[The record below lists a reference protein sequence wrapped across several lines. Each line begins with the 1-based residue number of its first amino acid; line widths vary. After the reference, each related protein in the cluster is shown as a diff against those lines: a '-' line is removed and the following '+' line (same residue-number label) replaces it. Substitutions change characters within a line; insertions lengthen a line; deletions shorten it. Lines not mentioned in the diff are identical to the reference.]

1 MPLVDVTADAI
12 ERKSGDEELAA
23 KRRKGVQRTLKDT
36 RERLTSSAGLNRA
49 FETELATTFAQARI
63 GASGPLM
70 LLAFLPAASALSW
83 GNPVLIGMWL
93 AAVMLTTAIYHL
105 LCHYFVKKA
114 EADGASAVVTGWQM
128 RFVIAEF
135 SLALSWSGLTS
146 VVGDPPSDSASLVV
160 LFSLLLFMAVSS
172 IMAATMRPVVL
183 ANLIGSLTGVAKIL
197 NQGTMMSNVV
207 LLLMVGGVVVFA
219 YVLSRR
225 LFNSQLETL
234 AYRAEKDDLI
244 GELEQEKSRSDEA
257 RKRAEDAN
265 LAKSRFLATM
275 SHELRTPLNAI
286 LGFSEVMQGELFG
299 PHAVPQYKEYSNDIH
314 SSGEHLLSLINE
326 VLDLSRIEAGRYTLN
341 EEAIDL
347 AGLVEDCRHMLD
359 IRAKKRDLK
368 IKDTYEPHL
377 PRLWADE
384 RAIRQVVLNL
394 LSNAIKFTPQGSE
407 ITIKVGWTSRGGQYV
422 SIRDN
427 GAGIPED
434 EIPLVL
440 ETFGR
445 GSQAMKSAEPGT
457 GLGLPIVKGLVELH
471 GGNFVLRSKVR
482 EGTEVIATFPPQR
495 VMQALGPVASPTLR
509 RSPKAA

>member
-1 MPLVDVTADAI
+1 MPVVDVTADAI
-12 ERKSGDEELAA
+12 ERKHEEDEASA
-23 KRRKGVQRTLKDT
+23 KRRKLVQRTMKDT

-49 FETELATTFAQARI
+49 FEMELATTFANTRA
-63 GASGPLM
+63 GASGPLL
-70 LLAFLPAASALSW
+70 LLAGLPVAATMGWSFPIAIGTW
-83 GNPVLIGMWL
+83 FCLILFAGL
-93 AAVMLTTAIYHL
+93 VYHL
-105 LCHYFVKKA
+105 LCRRFL
-114 EADGASAVVTGWQM
+114 AVANETTNHHSWLI
-128 RFVIAEF
+128 RFVAAEF
-135 SLALSWSGLTS
+135 VLAMSWSCMT
-146 VVGDPPSDSASLVV
+146 VIVGDPPADGSSNFII
-160 LFSLLLFMAVSS
+160 FSLLLFSAVSS
-172 IMAATMRPVVL
+172 IMSATMRPVVL
-183 ANLIGSLTGVAKIL
+183 ANMVGTLIGIIYLL
-197 NQGTMMSNVV
+197 RHEYLMQNVV
-207 LLLMVGGVVVFA
+207 QLMTIIVGLVFSF
-219 YVLSRR
+219 VLSSK
-225 LFNSQLETL
+225 LYQAQLESL
-234 AYRAEKDDLI
+234 MFRAEKDDLI
-244 GELEQEKSRSDEA
+244 GELEQEKARSDEA

-286 LGFSEVMQGELFG
+286 LGFSEVMKAELFG

-326 VLDLSRIEAGRYTLN
+326 VLDLSRIEAGRYTLT
-341 EEAIDL
+341 EESVDL

-359 IRAKKRDLK
+359 IRARKRDLK
-368 IKDTYEPHL
+368 VKETYEPDL

-427 GAGIPED
+427 GVGIPED
-434 EIPLVL
+434 EIPLVM

-471 GGNFVLRSKVR
+471 GGSFTLRSKLR

-495 VMQALGPVASPTLR
+495 VMEALAPVAPQVVPPGR
-509 RSPKAA
+509 QVA

>member
-1 MPLVDVTADAI
+1 MPVVDVTADAI
-12 ERKSGDEELAA
+12 ERKSGDEEVAA
-23 KRRKGVQRTLKDT
+23 KRRAGLQRALKDT

-49 FETELATTFAQARI
+49 FETELATTFASARI

-70 LLAFLPAASALSW
+70 LLALLPAAASASW
-83 GNPVLIGMWL
+83 GDPVLIGLWIG
-93 AAVMLTTAIYHL
+93 AIWLTTSIYHL
-105 LCHYFVKKA
+105 LCHYFLKQA
-114 EADGASAVVTGWQM
+114 ETMTNLSTWQV
-128 RFVIAEF
+128 RFVIVEF
-135 SLALSWSGLTS
+135 SLALCWSGLTS
-146 VVGDPPSDSASLVV
+146 VVGDPPSDSMALLL
-160 LFSLLLFMAVSS
+160 LFSLMLFCAVSS
-172 IMAATMRPVVL
+172 IMSATMRPVVL
-183 ANLIGSLTGVAKIL
+183 ANLAGSLTGVAKIFYHEGL
-197 NQGTMMSNVV
+197 ASNVV
-207 LLLMVGGVVVFA
+207 LMLMVTGIMVFA

-225 LFNSQLETL
+225 LFSSQLETL
-234 AYRAEKDDLI
+234 VYRAEKDDLI
-244 GELEQEKSRSDEA
+244 GELEQEKARSDEA

-299 PHAVPQYKEYSNDIH
+299 PHSVPQYKEYSNDIH

-326 VLDLSRIEAGRYTLN
+326 VLDLSRIEAGRYSLT
-341 EEAIDL
+341 EEAVDL

-359 IRAKKRDLK
+359 IRARKRELK
-368 IKDTYEPHL
+368 VKDFYEPGL
-377 PRLWADE
+377 PRIWADE

-427 GAGIPED
+427 GAGIPEE

-445 GSQAMKSAEPGT
+445 GSQAMKSAEPGS

-471 GGNFVLRSKVR
+471 GGTFVLRSKLR
-482 EGTEVIATFPPQR
+482 EG
-495 VMQALGPVASPTLR
+495 
-509 RSPKAA
+509 